1 MQVKLLY
8 LYTAITVTM
17 QSIIRTDMNLFFRE
31 VGFTNADVGNIMSAS
46 LWGAAFLGLGVSIFA
61 DILGRK
67 RMLIASLIFFPLAN
81 LAMILTDNLSLILL
95 FSFIKG
101 GFMVVSFTV
110 VQAMVIDI
118 TKPKNRAQVVGLNF
132 GIMMGVGVL
141 GNFLGGVLGSWLGLQ
156 NALFF
161 AVFGYFFGLLP
172 LLGIHDK
179 FIGGS
184 IRSIFDISHFNKEQ
198 KVIIVFHF
206 LTTVTIGFGAGLFI
220 HFGNLIFKDL
230 FNMSTFGIGIALA
243 IAQMGTAISNM
254 FTHRMGVYFGPLRF
268 KLITQTLVVPLIFS
282 MAFIINPFLFIIVD
296 AMRFVLMNSGNPII
310 NTIINSYVPR
320 DKISTIAGLNSLL
333 NNSVRAVAAML
344 FGYIVGAS
352 IEGYTTLF
360 IISGIFYGINVF
372 IAYFMYKRYEN
383 DPQVKELYNHKRG

>member
-1 MQVKLLY
+1 VQVRLLY

-17 QSIIRTDMNLFFRE
+17 QSIIQTDLNLFFRE
-31 VGFTNADVGNIMSAS
+31 IGFNNSVVGNITSAS
-46 LWGAAFLGLGVSIFA
+46 LWGAAILGLGVSIFA

-67 RMLIASLIFFPLAN
+67 RILIVALIFFPLAN
-81 LAMILTDNLSLILL
+81 LAMILTNNMSLILL

-101 GFMVVSFTV
+101 GFMVVSHTV
-110 VQAMVIDI
+110 VQALAIDL
-118 TKPKNRAQVVGLNF
+118 TLPKNRAQVIGLNF

-141 GNFLGGVLGSWLGLQ
+141 GNFLGGAFGSWLGLQ
-156 NALFF
+156 NTLFL
-161 AVFGYFFGLLP
+161 AIAGYLFGLAP
-172 LLGIHDK
+172 LLAIQDK
-179 FIGGS
+179 FICGS

-206 LTTVTIGFGAGLFI
+206 LTTVTVGFGAGLFI

-243 IAQMGTAISNM
+243 IAQMGTAISNV
-254 FTHRMGVYFGPLRF
+254 FTHRLGIHFGPLKF
-268 KLITQTLVVPLIFS
+268 KLVTQTLVVPLIFS
-282 MAFIINPFLFIIVD
+282 MAFIRNPILFIIVY

-310 NTIINSYVPR
+310 NTIINSYVPK
-320 DKISTIAGLNSLL
+320 DKISTIAGLNSLM

-360 IISGIFYGINVF
+360 VISGVFYTINVL
-372 IAYFMYKRYEN
+372 IAYLMYKRYEN
-383 DPQVKELYNHKRG
+383 DPQVKELYHHSR